1 MMFLKMSDIDV
12 QVMNQFVIVCETY
25 LQFTAEYSELNAK
38 EHELRAFCEY
48 IRANKPFVQLTDQFN
63 TIVIEKQK
71 QLETGIIVGR
81 NSEPINGE
89 FFKRSTNATIVI
101 NGGERE
107 YRMNITDL
115 CFSILS
121 KDARREK
128 GETKKDPKD
137 VLMFVSYLLCKVL
150 TKAVISSSL
159 DTKTKN
165 SICMNT
171 FRFQSE
177 PPRPYNPGQAE
188 HLKGFVGKLLSH
200 RTVVG
205 LANKYVGEG
214 MAEKASQAVKAFDIG
229 IMTSQGNN
237 AKIME
242 AISTGNIDGFVDHL
256 RGTFATFVGEVNLG
270 MDDADPTEQC

>member
-177 PPRPYNPGQAE
+177 PPRPYE
-188 HLKGFVGKLLSH
+188 S
-200 RTVVG
+200 RTSG
-205 LANKYVGEG
+205 TLEG
-214 MAEKASQAVKAFDIG
+214 ICWQ
-229 IMTSQGNN
+229 TSFSPHSSRSRQ
-237 AKIME
+237 
-242 AISTGNIDGFVDHL
+242 
-256 RGTFATFVGEVNLG
+256 
-270 MDDADPTEQC
+270 